1 MIFLNTKSLKHITA
15 STTFSEE
22 YSNYFE
28 NNCKWEFKVN
38 I

>member
-1 MIFLNTKSLKHITA
+1 MVFLNAKSLKDVTA

-28 NNCKWEFKVN
+28 NT
-38 I
+38 